1 MLCATGDTAKGD
13 DNLKVALAADHAGFP
28 LKEAAREYLKKKGFA
43 VVDFGTH
50 SDDPVDYPDLAAA
63 AARAVQR
70 GECALGI
77 LFCGTGIGV
86 AIAANKL
93 RGIRAACCT
102 DCYTAV
108 CAREHNDA
116 NILTLGARVTGS
128 GLAMK
133 IIAAFLQTPFAGG
146 RHRERLAKIKA
157 LEEEER

>member
-1 MLCATGDTAKGD
+1 MV
-13 DNLKVALAADHAGFP
+13 KVALAADHAGFP
-28 LKEAAREYLKKKGFA
+28 LKESAREYLTEKGFA
-43 VVDFGTH
+43 VEDFGTH
-50 SDDPVDYPDLAAA
+50 NDDPVDYPDLAAA
-63 AARAVQR
+63 AARSVQR

-77 LFCGTGIGV
+77 LFCGTGVGV
-86 AIAANKL
+86 AITANKL

-102 DCYTAV
+102 DCYTAA

-133 IIAAFLQTPFAGG
+133 IISAFLQTPFAGG
-146 RHRERLAKIKA
+146 RHRVRLEKIKA